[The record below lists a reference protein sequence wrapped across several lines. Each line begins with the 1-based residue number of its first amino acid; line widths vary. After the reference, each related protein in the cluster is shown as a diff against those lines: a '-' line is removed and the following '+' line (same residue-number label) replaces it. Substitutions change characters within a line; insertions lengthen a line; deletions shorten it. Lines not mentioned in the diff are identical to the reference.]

1 MCPDQDLATDPLLET
16 VELFLRASDMSAS
29 AFGIECMGDPGLVF
43 ELRRGREPRRMTR
56 ARIRAFIAAALAD

>member
-1 MCPDQDLATDPLLET
+1 MCPDIDSDLDPILDT

-29 AFGIECMGDPGLVF
+29 AFGIECMGDPGLVY
-43 ELRRGREPRRMTR
+43 ELRRGREPRRATR